1 MPSVVVGFACP
12 MKRLMSNGGM
22 PAATHKLAY
31 AWRREW
37 NFSSGDS
44 AAVGV
49 SLLARNKRGGQ
60 ADFSSAVE
68 SQPLAGPEVSHLAP
82 PQPPATDTV
91 YRSSTAL
98 KVIPR
103 RRVRFGPAQ
112 SRRCPGPSPTP
123 RATSAHRPR
132 GGPPTARPSPGPL
145 PPPPPP

>member
-12 MKRLMSNGGM
+12 MKRLMSNGGI

-60 ADFSSAVE
+60 ADFSSAVGA
-68 SQPLAGPEVSHLAP
+68 PPVRGAAGGHLAP
-82 PQPPATDTV
+82 PQTPATATA
-91 YRSSTAL
+91 YQSSTDP
-98 KVIPR
+98 K
-103 RRVRFGPAQ
+103 G
-112 SRRCPGPSPTP
+112 
-123 RATSAHRPR
+123 
-132 GGPPTARPSPGPL
+132 
-145 PPPPPP
+145 